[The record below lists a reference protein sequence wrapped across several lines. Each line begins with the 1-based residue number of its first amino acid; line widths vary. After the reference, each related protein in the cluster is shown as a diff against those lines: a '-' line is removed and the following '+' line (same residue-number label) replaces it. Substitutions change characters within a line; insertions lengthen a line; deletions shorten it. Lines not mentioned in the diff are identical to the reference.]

1 MKLLFLAINK
11 RNGVL
16 KDKKL
21 KFFYLYIINKT
32 MKSTSIFSR
41 SKLPVILDL
50 DEEILKKSGY
60 TSGSQQKPV
69 NLDSDDDL
77 LFKVIEVPLDSDEEL
92 LKKSG
97 YTPGSQQ
104 NPVNFDSDDD
114 SSNMLS
120 SVNLNSDGDIK
131 KEPEKNIQNMFN
143 KLLFFG
149 SMPFLTAIYLMKME
163 FNMHRESLEYIN
175 TNEDVEKRLLEN
187 YPNTFDIVVNRTPVV
202 GDKII
207 TKVSIQKF
215 GYRHPAFSIGTVQV
229 VDAIM
234 ETAVIKLDEGISV
247 ERGFSFCKFAIIKK
261 RIRPTDEEI
270 LKNMPEPYD
279 MIVNRFPVVGD
290 KIITKVESDINTTLL
305 LEDPTLVESYKWLP
319 LSFGEVIH
327 VEIESDSVFI
337 KFESE
342 PIRKFSYK
350 NDEFAVIE
358 EKDKITENIPD
369 PYTKVVKRDPREY
382 DEVITKIQLDNYP
395 PYKVGKVIDVD
406 FTKKEVVITIGPNDT
421 FILSYSEWEEFAIL
435 A

>member
-1 MKLLFLAINK
+1 
-11 RNGVL
+11 
-16 KDKKL
+16 
-21 KFFYLYIINKT
+21 

-60 TSGSQQKPV
+60 TPGSQQKPV
-69 NLDSDDDL
+69 NLDSDNDL
-77 LFKVIEVPLDSDEEL
+77 FFKEHPVILDSDEEL

-104 NPVNFDSDDD
+104 KPVNLDSDDDD

-120 SVNLNSDGDIK
+120 SVNLSSDGNVK
-131 KEPEKNIQNMFN
+131 KEQEKNINMFH
-143 KLLFFG
+143 KFLIYG
-149 SMPFLTAIYLMKME
+149 ATMPFCTAIYH
-163 FNMHRESLEYIN
+163 MHRELLIYREPLEYIN
-175 TNEDVEKRLLEN
+175 TNEDVEKHLLAN

-207 TKVSIQKF
+207 TKVSIENIS
-215 GYRHPAFSIGTVQV
+215 YTHPAFSIGTVQV

-234 ETAVIKLDEGISV
+234 ETAVIKLESDKSNLPLIINCDGGIV
-247 ERGFSFCKFAIIKK
+247 FERSFSFNKFAIIKK

-270 LKNMPEPYD
+270 LKNMPKPYD

-290 KIITKVESDINTTLL
+290 KIITKVESD
-305 LEDPTLVESYKWLP
+305 KWLP
-319 LSFGEVIH
+319 LSFGEVID
-327 VEIESDSVFI
+327 VEIENESAFI
-337 KFESE
+337 KFASDT
-342 PIRKFSYK
+342 IRKFSYK

-358 EKDKITENIPD
+358 EKDKITENIPE

-395 PYKVGKVIDVD
+395 PYKVGKVINVD
-406 FTKKEVVITIGPNDT
+406 FTKKEVVISIGPNDT
-421 FILSYSEWEEFAIL
+421 FILSYSEWEEFVIL
-435 A
+435 E

>member
-1 MKLLFLAINK
+1 
-11 RNGVL
+11 
-16 KDKKL
+16 
-21 KFFYLYIINKT
+21 

-69 NLDSDDDL
+69 NLDSEDDL
-77 LFKVIEVPLDSDEEL
+77 LFKEHPVILDSDEEL

-104 NPVNFDSDDD
+104 NPVNLDSDDD

-120 SVNLNSDGDIK
+120 SVNLNSDGDVK
-131 KEPEKNIQNMFN
+131 KEPGEAINMFH
-143 KLLFFG
+143 KFLFYG
-149 SMPFLTAIYLMKME
+149 ATMPFCTAIYH
-163 FNMHRESLEYIN
+163 MHRELLIHREPLEYIN
-175 TNEDVEKRLLEN
+175 TNEDVEKHLLAN

-234 ETAVIKLDEGISV
+234 ETAVIKLYEGISV

-290 KIITKVESDINTTLL
+290 KIITKVESDIDTTLL
-305 LEDPTLVESYKWLP
+305 LDPTLVESDKWLP
-319 LSFGEVIH
+319 LSFGEVID
-327 VEIESDSVFI
+327 VEIENESAFI
-337 KFESE
+337 KFASDT
-342 PIRKFSYK
+342 IRKFSYK
-350 NDEFAVIE
+350 KDEFAVIE
-358 EKDKITENIPD
+358 EKDKITENIPE

-395 PYKVGKVIDVD
+395 PYKVGKVINVD

-421 FILSYSEWEEFAIL
+421 FILSYSEWEEFVIL
-435 A
+435 E